1 MFLWMQTNANI
12 GSVID
17 LRDDPWCRI
26 VLVIMNYGTPEETRC
41 DEATL
46 QVNSIASVTA
56 VWVTL
61 QEESIV
67 NKTGL
72 LNYAMLSL
80 MCKAQPIP

>member
-17 LRDDPWCRI
+17 LSSVI
-26 VLVIMNYGTPEETRC
+26 LVIMNYGTPEETRC

-80 MCKAQPIP
+80 ICKAQPIP